1 MTQKFADADIKPPF
15 MKYLPLIVISLLPTF
30 FYGQSKKFS
39 FKLGSEYSLPRKSD
53 DLSFFGN
60 EKDGIV
66 NLSLKK
72 DELNITRFD
81 PKTLT
86 LTTEKTIELP
96 ELTSDFN
103 SETVVDF
110 GTDYYWL
117 HSDWN
122 KKEENE
128 YLYYDKIDVGTGKI
142 TASNKLMVKTTKMGG
157 ELIRGGGGWPALKLG
172 FKYQFNYSADEKKL
186 LVSYRLAPEER
197 NDKRNYDKIGLHV
210 FDENMN
216 KLWGAEFT
224 MPYTEAI
231 MDNSDFSIDA
241 QGNAY
246 MLAKVYDSDKRKEID
261 KETGKAG
268 YHYEVLKFTKGNKKI
283 INTAIS
289 IDDYFIREAS
299 LVENSLNEMVISC
312 TYSKKS
318 KGSGTD
324 GIFLAIMDQTG
335 KIIKYKKGYY
345 EFPLAELEKFESA
358 RSKRKM
364 EKKDD
369 YEAPN
374 LKVRNLIVESD
385 GSVFIACEG
394 YYVVQRSYTD
404 SRGHTTISYTYYY
417 EDILGAK
424 INAEGNFEWVRKI
437 PKKQRGSRG
446 RGTMGFKLVSDAG
459 GYYFLYL
466 DNIKNLDIKEDEV
479 PSYHIDGWGGQ
490 VVVSKIDNSGAITKE
505 IVFDTRD
512 EDIMLFPALFKRI
525 NTNQFIGR
533 ATLKKN
539 LFRPLLITTK

>member
-1 MTQKFADADIKPPF
+1 
-15 MKYLPLIVISLLPTF
+15 MKYLLLIVISFLSAVS
-30 FYGQSKKFS
+30 YGQRQSNKFS

-81 PKTLT
+81 PKTLNQT
-86 LTTEKTIELP
+86 VEKTIELP
-96 ELTSDFN
+96 ELTENFN

-110 GTDYYWL
+110 GTGYYWV

-122 KKEENE
+122 KKEEKE
-128 YLYYDKIDVGTGKI
+128 SLSYDKVDVVSGKI
-142 TASNKLMVKTTKMGG
+142 TVSNKKMIETTRMGG
-157 ELIRGGGGWPALKLG
+157 TPVRTGWYSFKLAG
-172 FKYQFNYSADEKKL
+172 KYQFNFSADEKKL
-186 LVSYRLAPEER
+186 LVSYRLSPEER
-197 NDKRNYDKIGLHV
+197 NDKKNYDKIGLHV
-210 FDENMN
+210 FDDNMN
-216 KLWGAEFT
+216 KIWGGEFT

-231 MDNSDFSIDA
+231 MDNSDFSIDSD
-241 QGNAY
+241 GDAY

-283 INTAIS
+283 IHTTIT
-289 IDDYFIREAS
+289 IDDYFIREATI
-299 LVENSLNEMVISC
+299 VENSLHEMVISC
-312 TYSKKS
+312 TYSKKA

-324 GIFLAIMDQTG
+324 GIFLAIMDQNGSIT
-335 KIIKYKKGYY
+335 KYKKGYY

-364 EKKDD
+364 ERKDD

-374 LKVRNLIVESD
+374 LTVRNLIVESD
-385 GSVFIACEG
+385 GSVFIVCEE
-394 YYVVQRSYTD
+394 YYVIERTYTD
-404 SRGHTTISYTYYY
+404 SRGHTTTTYTYYY
-417 EDILGAK
+417 EDILGVK
-424 INAEGNFEWVRKI
+424 INAAGGFEWMRKI
-437 PKKQRGSRG
+437 PKKQRGTRG
-446 RGTMGFKLVSDAG
+446 RGTMGFKLISDDT

-466 DNIKNLDIKEDEV
+466 DNLKNMDLAEDEV
-479 PSYHIDGWGGQ
+479 PKYHVDGFGGQ
-490 VVVSKIDNSGAITKE
+490 VVVSKIDNSGVITKE
-505 IVFDTRD
+505 LVFNTRD
-512 EDIMLFPALFKRI
+512 EDIMIFPALFKKI

-539 LFRPLLITTK
+539 LFRPLLITSK